1 MFGWLHL
8 ANGYAGEGKSSFL
21 FNLLTITTVLY
32 GWKWGMYCPENY
44 PPENIIDTLI
54 EILVG
59 DTADIK
65 WKDRMSK
72 DRYMNALDHIQK
84 HFFFVDN
91 EKGYSPA
98 KLREIKKNLITQHG
112 INGFLTDPWKNL
124 YHDHNNDG
132 VDIYLSRELAA
143 EVRLA
148 VHNDLINIISH
159 HPPTPPR
166 DKDKNYSAPSYFELV
181 GGQIWSAS
189 SYAMLCI
196 HKHDRISWKDT
207 TAEIHV
213 QKIKDQKLAGI
224 PTDRNNPV
232 LLKFD
237 RRSGRFY
244 EREDVLDLDSS
255 YIAYPF
261 KDYIG
266 NSQAIFD
273 GF

>member
-1 MFGWLHL
+1 
-8 ANGYAGEGKSSFL
+8 
-21 FNLLTITTVLY
+21 
-32 GWKWGMYCPENY
+32 
-44 PPENIIDTLI
+44 
-54 EILVG
+54 
-59 DTADIK
+59 
-65 WKDRMSK
+65 
-72 DRYMNALDHIQK
+72 
-84 HFFFVDN
+84 
-91 EKGYSPA
+91 
-98 KLREIKKNLITQHG
+98 
-112 INGFLTDPWKNL
+112 
-124 YHDHNNDG
+124 
-132 VDIYLSRELAA
+132 
-143 EVRLA
+143 
-148 VHNDLINIISH
+148 
-159 HPPTPPR
+159 
-166 DKDKNYSAPSYFELV
+166 
-181 GGQIWSAS
+181 
-189 SYAMLCI
+189 MLCI